1 VKIRHISF
9 WVVIVTVI
17 LLLTYSQLAAQEES
31 RTVIGPRN
39 VFLSDGADALV
50 AGDGEEGVQLT
61 VRGLELA
68 QGARERKIGHANLCA
83 GYVMIGEPGRALPH
97 CNWVLERDPNHWR
110 TYNNRALV
118 YLQLERFEE
127 SEADI
132 ARGQALRPSSR
143 HLKVSKGMLLDETD
157 PVTPSVEIDERRNA
171 MSEGSE
177 KEPEH

>member
-1 VKIRHISF
+1 MKIRHISS
-9 WVVIVTVI
+9 WLAAVSLV
-17 LLLTYSQLAAQEES
+17 LPLTCSPLAAQDES

-50 AGDGEEGVQLT
+50 AGDGEAGVRLT

-68 QGARERKIGHANLCA
+68 QGTRERKIGHANLCA
-83 GYVMIGEPGRALPH
+83 GYVMIGEPGKALAH

-118 YLQLERFEE
+118 YLQLERFDE

-132 ARGQALRPSSR
+132 ARGQALRPGSR
-143 HLKVSKGMLLDETD
+143 HLKVAKGMLLDETN
-157 PVTPSVEIDERRNA
+157 PVTPSVEIDERRSA
-171 MSEGSE
+171 MDEDREDG
-177 KEPEH
+177 PED

>member
-1 VKIRHISF
+1 MNIRHIDF
-9 WVVIVTVI
+9 WVVLFAVA
-17 LLLTYSQLAAQEES
+17 LLLTCSGPAAQEES

-50 AGDGEEGVQLT
+50 AGDGEEGVRLT

-68 QGARERKIGHANLCA
+68 QGLRERKIGHANLCA
-83 GYVMIGEPGRALPH
+83 GYVMIGEPGKALAH

-132 ARGQALRPSSR
+132 ARGQALRPGSR
-143 HLKVSKGMLLDETD
+143 HLKIAKGLLLDETD
-157 PVTPSVEIDERRNA
+157 PVTPSVEIDERRSA
-171 MSEGSE
+171 MDEGSE
-177 KEPEH
+177 DEPEN

>member
-1 VKIRHISF
+1 MKIRHISF
-9 WVVIVTVI
+9 WLVLVTTV
-17 LLLTYSQLAAQEES
+17 LLLTYSRLAAQDEA

-39 VFLSDGADALV
+39 VFLADGADALT
-50 AGDGEEGVQLT
+50 AGDGAKGVRLT

-83 GYVMIGEPGRALPH
+83 GYLIIGEPGRALAH
-97 CNWVLERDPNHWR
+97 CNWVLERDPEHWR

-132 ARGQALRPSSR
+132 ARGQALRPGSR
-143 HLKVSKGMLLDETD
+143 HLKVAKGMLLDETD
-157 PVTPSVEIDERRNA
+157 PVVPSVEIDERRSA
-171 MSEGSE
+171 MGEGSE
-177 KEPEH
+177 DESRD

>member
-1 VKIRHISF
+1 MNIRHISF
-9 WVVIVTVI
+9 WVV
-17 LLLTYSQLAAQEES
+17 LLAAAPLLTCSGLAAQEDS

-50 AGDGEEGVQLT
+50 AGDGEKGVRLT

-68 QGARERKIGHANLCA
+68 QGQRERKIGHANLCA
-83 GYVMIGEPGRALPH
+83 GYVMIGEPGKALAH

-132 ARGQALRPSSR
+132 ARGQALSPGSR
-143 HLKVSKGMLLDETD
+143 HLKIAKGLLLDETD
-157 PVTPSVEIDERRNA
+157 PVTPSVEIDERRSA
-171 MSEGSE
+171 MDEGSE
-177 KEPEH
+177 DEPEN

>member
-1 VKIRHISF
+1 MNIRHIGF
-9 WVVIVTVI
+9 WVVLFAVA
-17 LLLTYSQLAAQEES
+17 LLLTCSGLAAQEDS

-50 AGDGEEGVQLT
+50 AGDGEEGVRLT

-68 QGARERKIGHANLCA
+68 QGLRERKIGHANLCA
-83 GYVMIGEPGRALPH
+83 GYVMIGEPGKALAH

-132 ARGQALRPSSR
+132 ARGQALRPGSR
-143 HLKVSKGMLLDETD
+143 HLKIAKGLLLDETD
-157 PVTPSVEIDERRNA
+157 PVTPSVEIDERRSA
-171 MSEGSE
+171 MDEGSE
-177 KEPEH
+177 DEPEN

>member
-1 VKIRHISF
+1 MKIRHISF
-9 WVVIVTVI
+9 WLVFVTAV

-50 AGDGEEGVQLT
+50 AGDGEAGVRLT

-68 QGARERKIGHANLCA
+68 RGSRERKIGHANLCA
-83 GYVMIGEPGRALPH
+83 GYVMIGEPGRALAH
-97 CNWVLERDPNHWR
+97 CNWVLERDPEHWR

-132 ARGQALRPSSR
+132 ARGQALRPRSR
-143 HLKVSKGMLLDETD
+143 HLKVAKGMLLDKTD
-157 PVTPSVEIDERRNA
+157 PVTPSVEIDERRSA
-171 MSEGSE
+171 MDEEREG
-177 KEPEH
+177 KPEN

>member
-1 VKIRHISF
+1 MNIRHIGF
-9 WVVIVTVI
+9 WVVLFAVA
-17 LLLTYSQLAAQEES
+17 LLLTCSGLAAQEES

-50 AGDGEEGVQLT
+50 AGDGEEGVRLT

-68 QGARERKIGHANLCA
+68 QGLRERKIGHANLCA
-83 GYVMIGEPGRALPH
+83 GYVMIGEPGKALAH

-132 ARGQALRPSSR
+132 ARGQALSPGSR
-143 HLKVSKGMLLDETD
+143 HLKIAKGLLLDETD
-157 PVTPSVEIDERRNA
+157 PVTPSVEIDERRSA
-171 MSEGSE
+171 MDEGSE
-177 KEPEH
+177 DEPEN